1 MIEFKVSNHLDIPP
15 TLFEKKIK
23 DMKITRGGRVFL
35 PVHFGDLG
43 ENNRKEDYMNIKPAH
58 LKQDSNPF
66 RQKQNEQNK
75 KEMKEQFRSVDLSR
89 PQYFHLRNELVYHL
103 LIANLE
109 KLSLNVHLKEID
121 TFALVSIANTIDLV
135 SEVERDLQQYGTTT
149 IGKDKDGTPKVIVS
163 PLVAVRNTTLN
174 TLQSQLKNLQLDPQS
189 RQLLTSSVLNDV
201 NMFEFDFDS
210 IEEDEDIQDII
221 AKAIAG
227 GK

>member
-1 MIEFKVSNHLDIPP
+1 
-15 TLFEKKIK
+15 
-23 DMKITRGGRVFL
+23 
-35 PVHFGDLG
+35 
-43 ENNRKEDYMNIKPAH
+43 MNIKPAH

-75 KEMKEQFRSVDLSR
+75 KEMKEQFKSVDLSK

-103 LIANLE
+103 LLVNLE

-121 TFALVSIANTIDLV
+121 TFALVSLANTIDLL

-149 IGKDKDGTPKVIVS
+149 IGKDKDGMKKLIAS
-163 PLVAVRNTTLN
+163 PLVPMRNTTLS
-174 TLQSQLKNLQLDPQS
+174 TLNQQLKQLQLDPQS

-201 NMFEFDFDS
+201 NMFEFDLDS
-210 IEEDEDIQDII
+210 LEEDKDIQALIL
-221 AKAIAG
+221 KAI